1 MNPSTISGNI
11 NLFLHFRIVNNANWY
26 ADTKLIDFIGTVGRH
41 FRMGNMLS
49 RSAVQSR
56 LQSESG
62 MSFTEFTYQ
71 MFQAYDWLHLFQQH
85 ECTFQLGGSDQ
96 MGNLMSGHELI
107 GRVTKKDVYGL
118 TLPIITNE
126 EGDKFGKSA
135 GNAIWLAEERTSPFS
150 LYQYF
155 IRVADSEVEKLLKLL
170 TFLPLSEIDSVMQ
183 EHRKV
188 PELREAQ
195 RKLAREITLLIHGGM
210 FSGGTIF
217 VTN

>member
-1 MNPSTISGNI
+1 MVDHVH
-11 NLFLHFRIVNNANWY
+11 LFLYFRIVNNAHWY
-26 ADTKLIDFIGTVGRH
+26 ADTKLIDFVGTVGRH
-41 FRMGNMLS
+41 FRMGSMLS
-49 RSAVQSR
+49 RSSVQSR

-71 MFQAYDWLHLFQQH
+71 MFQAYDWLYLFQHH

-96 MGNLMSGHELI
+96 MGNVMSGHELI
-107 GRVTKKDVYGL
+107 SRVTKKDVYGL

-135 GNAIWLAEERTSPFS
+135 GNAVWLAEERTSPFS

-170 TFLPLSEIDSVMQ
+170 TFLPLNEIDCIMQ

-188 PELREAQ
+188 PELRESQ

-210 FSGGTIF
+210 FSVGMILI
-217 VTN
+217 VIMKK

>member
-1 MNPSTISGNI
+1 
-11 NLFLHFRIVNNANWY
+11 
-26 ADTKLIDFIGTVGRH
+26 
-41 FRMGNMLS
+41 MGSMLS
-49 RSAVQSR
+49 RSSVQSR

-85 ECTFQLGGSDQ
+85 ECSFQLGGSDQ

-107 GRVTKKDVYGL
+107 SRVTKKDVFGL

-126 EGDKFGKSA
+126 EGNKFGKSA
-135 GNAIWLAEERTSPFS
+135 GNAVWLAEEKTSPFS

-170 TFLPLSEIDSVMQ
+170 TFLPLSEIDTVMQ

-210 FSGGTIF
+210 FSVNRIF
-217 VTN
+217 VLMTN